1 MGAFAYLLAKI
12 ARLAVPCARLSLTL
26 LCHAAAE
33 APVAAQLM
41 VKNNITFPI
50 IPILI
55 EARQQSRTPR
65 DAKQLAEDMPI
76 R

>member
-1 MGAFAYLLAKI
+1 MA
-12 ARLAVPCARLSLTL
+12 LAVAAAEAPVAAEAAPAAAEAAPA
-26 LCHAAAE
+26 AAAE

-41 VKNNITFPI
+41 VKNQITFPI